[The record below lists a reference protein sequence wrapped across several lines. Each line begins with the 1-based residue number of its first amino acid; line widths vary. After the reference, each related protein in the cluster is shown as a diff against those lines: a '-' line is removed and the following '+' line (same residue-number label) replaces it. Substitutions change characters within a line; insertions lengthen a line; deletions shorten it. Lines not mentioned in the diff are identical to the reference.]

1 MFYLRLV
8 LERYSPHGTNNP
20 AVFPTH
26 FLTGSLLCVFQ
37 VSHGV
42 HVSAS
47 GKERFTFTHCAH
59 DFFLILENGY
69 PCTFWF
75 FGGGGGA
82 EEDNK

>member
-37 VSHGV
+37 VSRGV

-59 DFFLILENGY
+59 DFFFILENRGIRVHFLVFRWWWW
-69 PCTFWF
+69 CR
-75 FGGGGGA
+75 GR
-82 EEDNK
+82 